1 MNNFLFQYWIDPN
14 AGSPKDA
21 ILVYCDMSSLATCV
35 QPKPDMS
42 PEMSVETTERELW
55 FSNIPDGGFHF
66 TYKADSNQISFL
78 QLLSAKASQ
87 NITYH
92 CSNSLAFYS
101 AKKDHHRKA
110 VGLMSWN
117 DLDIRHRGKFS
128 YEVPV
133 DGCQVN
139 KPSRQGYN
147 LKIFI

>member
-1 MNNFLFQYWIDPN
+1 MI
-14 AGSPKDA
+14 K
-21 ILVYCDMSSLATCV
+21 LATCV
-35 QPKPDMS
+35 QPKPIES
-42 PEMSVETTERELW
+42 TEMSIETTERELW
-55 FSNIPDGGFHF
+55 FSKIPEGGFPF

-117 DLDIRHRGKFS
+117 DLEIRHRGKFT

-133 DGCQVN
+133 DECQVAQIL
-139 KPSRQGYN
+139 S
-147 LKIFI
+147 KISYY